1 MRKKIVVMLCICFLT
16 GTVSGCGER
25 LEEDQ
30 EEKVQTSDLEIAQE
44 DGRMQSGSEEVE
56 EPALEAADS
65 AEQEEESDLYQ
76 EGSRVEPTDE
86 HDRQMLAHLDKTCGS
101 KIYTYASVDM
111 DQDGENEMIGV
122 AIGDAHD
129 FFIWYCSSDFKDCHI
144 VSDGYFDE
152 ESCCTIEQLQFD
164 KETHIVINSYCGFGP
179 AKKHSILALHD
190 GDIEILVD
198 KNNGSVYMNEE
209 NDIILDVEYYGSM
222 GHVWRDTY
230 LYYENG
236 KYKEYGAAV
245 LSEKDFLKYDNARE
259 LMEKIEKENGDE
271 DVLEVRYSY
280 YIRENGIVHI
290 ECELEKEELDEY
302 YDYTVRENGNHLD
315 GELSRNPGGIFP
327 HLSQLD
333 EVTYP

>member
-44 DGRMQSGSEEVE
+44 DGRMQSGSKEVE
-56 EPALEAADS
+56 EPALEAAVS

-164 KETHIVINSYCGFGP
+164 METHIVINSYCGFGP

>member
-56 EPALEAADS
+56 EPALEAAVS